1 MDSTQN
7 LAPGTRAVIRDE
19 EWLIRRV
26 DPSTDGGW
34 LLTCDGISD
43 LVRGKSAL
51 FLTTLEDKIAILDPA
66 TTALVPDDSPT
77 YNATVLYL
85 ESQRRRSVANDD
97 RIHLGH
103 RGVMNLVPYQLDPA
117 LQALRQPRARI
128 LIADAV
134 GLGKTLEAGVLASE
148 LIQRGRGKRILVV
161 TQKAMLTQFQ
171 KEWWSRF
178 SIPLVRLD
186 SVGLARVR
194 NRIPANHN
202 PFNHFDRSIISI
214 DTLKS
219 NLEYRNYL
227 ENAWWDIIV
236 IDECHNVAARAGESG
251 VSRRAKLAR
260 LLATRS
266 DTLMLLSATP
276 HDGSA
281 RSFASLMAL
290 LDPTAISD
298 PDDYSPDDFKSKGLV
313 VRRFKKDIKDQ
324 VTADFQERTTTCLRQ
339 PGSAQEEA
347 TYRALLAVQFT
358 QGGEHRAGKQQELQR
373 VGMQKGLFSSP
384 AAALESTN
392 KRVQLLQA
400 KASPTAD
407 EATEVQG
414 LQDFAD
420 ALKAITTD
428 STANSFS
435 KYQKLLT
442 HLRSAE
448 FGWQKTDACD
458 RLVIFSERI
467 ETLRWLQTQLGED
480 LKLKANQI
488 ELLHGQMADTEQ
500 QDLVERFGRLDD
512 PLRVLLCSDVASE
525 GLNLH
530 YFCHRLVHFDMPWSL
545 MVFQQRNGRVD
556 RYGQKHQ
563 PKIVYLFTESAN
575 EKIRGDLRILEILEK
590 KDEQATSNLGDPS
603 AFLNVF
609 DADKEAEKVAAFMVD
624 GLSPEKVEAKLDATA
639 ASDDDNEADAMM
651 KLFGASW
658 LGDAEPANTTQTTQA
673 ASSGTGTT
681 FHTGNSLS
689 HITEPAS
696 LFKNDYQYAQTAL
709 KQINQPE
716 MLCQWTA
723 HDAEQII
730 AITAPLDLQDRL
742 RQLPREAQAANDHY
756 SLCADPARMAVSIE
770 TARQAKAED
779 DTWPKLHYLWPQ
791 HPVLEW
797 LGDRVLN
804 HFPRHS
810 APVVQNHKLRPG
822 EQAFVLMSLVPN
834 RKGQPLLVEWQVAC
848 RVGNTGAFTLEP
860 FSAFSQRAGLQAGGL
875 PNRGTSEALVATTQV
890 LQAALPDAVTTM
902 RAHMLQLQ
910 GDFAAQSALR
920 LRDTLQ
926 NLEQLQKRQIVQLE
940 LRLESQIETVKR
952 SRFEYRSRQIGR
964 VFDDYREW
972 VKDTLTTEPQPWI
985 QVLAAVCNPA
995 SGNTFSGA

>member
-1 MDSTQN
+1 MHLTHS

-19 EWLIRRV
+19 EWLIRRI
-26 DPSTDGGW
+26 DPSADGGS

-43 LVRGKSAL
+43 LVRGQSAL
-51 FLTTLEDKIAILDPA
+51 FLTALEEKIEVLDPA
-66 TTALVPDDSPT
+66 TTALVSDDSPN
-77 YNATVLYL
+77 YNSTLLYL

-134 GLGKTLEAGVLASE
+134 GLGKTLEAGVLATE

-324 VTADFQERTTTCLRQ
+324 VAADFQERTTTCLRQ
-339 PGSAQEEA
+339 PASAQEEA
-347 TYRALLAVQFT
+347 VYRALLAVQFT

-384 AAALESTN
+384 AAALESTI

-407 EATEVQG
+407 EANEVQG
-414 LQDFAD
+414 LQELAD
-420 ALKAITTD
+420 ALKVITTD
-428 STANSFS
+428 GTAQPFS
-435 KYQKLLT
+435 KYQRLLG
-442 HLRSAE
+442 HLRSTE
-448 FGWQKTDACD
+448 FGWQKTDAGD

-467 ETLRWLQTQLGED
+467 ETLRWLQIQLAED

-500 QDLVERFGRLDD
+500 QELVERFGRLDD

-563 PKIVYLFTESAN
+563 PKIVYLFTEAAT

-609 DADKEAEKVAAFMVD
+609 DADKESEKVATFMAD
-624 GLSPEKVEAKLDATA
+624 GLTPEQVEITMDATA
-639 ASDDDNEADAMM
+639 ASDDDNEADSMM

-658 LGDAEPANTTQTTQA
+658 LGSAEPAEVTP
-673 ASSGTGTT
+673 TGTAGVSAAG
-681 FHTGNSLS
+681 HTGNSLS
-689 HITEPAS
+689 HITEPVS
-696 LFKNDYQYAQTAL
+696 LFKTDYQYAQTAL

-730 AITAPLDLQDRL
+730 AITAPADLQDRL

-756 SLCADPARMAVSIE
+756 SLCADPVRMAESIE
-770 TARQAKAED
+770 NARQAKAED

-810 APVVQNHKLRPG
+810 APVVQNPKLHPG
-822 EQAFVLMSLVPN
+822 EQAFILMSLVPN

-848 RVGNTGAFTLEP
+848 RIGNTGAFTLEP
-860 FSAFSQRAGLQAGGL
+860 FVAFLQRAGLQAGGL
-875 PNRGTSEALVATTQV
+875 PNRGTSEALAATTQV
-890 LQAALPDAVTTM
+890 LQRALPEAVATM

-910 GDFAAQSALR
+910 TDFAAQSALR
-920 LRDTLQ
+920 LHDTLQ

-940 LRLESQIETVKR
+940 LRLETQIETVKR
-952 SRFEYRSRQIGR
+952 SRFERRSQQIGR

-985 QVLAAVCNPA
+985 QVLAALCNSPA
-995 SGNTFSGA
+995 GV

>member
-1 MDSTQN
+1 
-7 LAPGTRAVIRDE
+7 
-19 EWLIRRV
+19 
-26 DPSTDGGW
+26 

-43 LVRGKSAL
+43 LVRGQSAL
-51 FLTTLEDKIAILDPA
+51 FLTVLEDKIEVLDPA
-66 TTALVPDDSPT
+66 TTQLVADDSPT
-77 YNATVLYL
+77 FNATLLYL
-85 ESQRRRSVANDD
+85 ESQRRRSVPNDD

-134 GLGKTLEAGVLASE
+134 GLGKTLEAGVLATE

-202 PFNHFDRSIISI
+202 PFNYFDRSIISV

-251 VSRRAKLAR
+251 VSRRARLAR

-298 PDDYSPDDFKSKGLV
+298 PDDYTPDDFKSKGLV

-324 VTADFQERTTTCLRQ
+324 VTADFQERVTTCLRQ
-339 PGSAQEEA
+339 AASAPEEA
-347 TYRALLAVQFT
+347 AYRALLAVKFT

-384 AAALESTN
+384 AAALESTS
-392 KRVQLLQA
+392 KRIQLLQA
-400 KASPTAD
+400 KSNPSAD
-407 EATEVQG
+407 EATEVEG
-414 LQDFAD
+414 LQDLAH
-420 ALKAITTD
+420 ALKQLTQDA
-428 STANSFS
+428 TAQSFS
-435 KYQKLLT
+435 KYQRLLA
-442 HLRSAE
+442 HLRSETFA
-448 FGWQKTDACD
+448 WQKSDAND

-467 ETLRWLQTQLGED
+467 ETLRWLQTQLGQD

-488 ELLHGQMADTEQ
+488 ELLHGQMTDTEQ
-500 QDLVERFGRLDD
+500 QDLVERFGRQDD
-512 PLRVLLCSDVASE
+512 PMRVLLCSDVASE

-563 PKIVYLFTESAN
+563 PQIVYLFTESLN
-575 EKIRGDLRILEILEK
+575 DKIRGDLRILEILEA
-590 KDEQATSNLGDPS
+590 KDEQATANLGDPS

-609 DADKEAEKVAAFMVD
+609 DPDKEAEKVATFMAD
-624 GLSPEKVEAKLDATA
+624 GLTPEQVSATLDATVA
-639 ASDDDNEADAMM
+639 AEEVNEADWMM
-651 KLFGASW
+651 QLFGGSSSSATSSTASQPVSAS
-658 LGDAEPANTTQTTQA
+658 GNTSTSPA
-673 ASSGTGTT
+673 
-681 FHTGNSLS
+681 GNSLA
-689 HITEPAS
+689 HITESAN
-696 LFKNDYQYAQTAL
+696 LFKNDFHYAHTAL
-709 KQINQPE
+709 KQLNQPE
-716 MLCQWTA
+716 VLCQWSA
-723 HDAEQII
+723 HEAEQII
-730 AITAPLDLQDRL
+730 ALTAPPDLQDRL

-756 SLCADPARMAVSIE
+756 ALCADPLRMAAAIE

-779 DTWPKLHYLWPQ
+779 DTWPQLHYLWPQ

-810 APVVQNHKLRPG
+810 APVLQSHKLQAG
-822 EQAFVLMSLVPN
+822 EQAFILMSLVPN

-848 RVGNTGAFTLEP
+848 RVGNTGGFALEP
-860 FSAFSQRAGLQAGGL
+860 FATFSQRAGLLAGGL
-875 PNRGTSEALVATTQV
+875 PNRGASEALTHAIWG
-890 LQAALPDAVTTM
+890 LQAACPSAVATM
-902 RAHMLQLQ
+902 RAHMLHLQ
-910 GDFAAQSALR
+910 GEFATQSALR
-920 LRDTLQ
+920 LRETLA

-940 LRLESQIETVKR
+940 LRLEGQIETVKR
-952 SRFEYRSRQIGR
+952 SRFERRSQQIGR
-964 VFDDYREW
+964 VFDDYRQW

-985 QVLAAVCNPA
+985 QVLAALCNPVA
-995 SGNTFSGA
+995 DPTTRGA